1 MQDVKG
7 HIENQNRIAS
17 KAQSCKA
24 DLKII
29 KFLRLCVLAASIIFP
44 LRAAQAGKYELRARS
59 TDYAGPGRDE
69 PACTDVNEVLIG
81 YFGPNKG
88 DMWYAAQLAI
98 ERANLAG
105 GYNGLPFRLVAGWS
119 ESPWTAGAA
128 KVVRMAYTDKVRAI
142 IGGIDGPSTHLA
154 EQVVTKA
161 RLPLINPVS
170 SDKSINLANVPWMF
184 SCVPADH
191 ILAPVLAEEIAT
203 LAGFSRPEIV
213 FVSATDHDSHL
224 FTVELLKFPDPYQ
237 ISPAY
242 HFEFDPAKKDFN
254 ELVEKIISVTPD
266 VLVLI
271 AGAQPIAQI
280 VTAIRQKGFTGLI
293 FGGPSMGRRCFWEEA
308 GRNAEGV
315 IFPLLYRPPLQVEP
329 NDFESEFL
337 RRFGRQPD
345 WTAAYTYDSV
355 NLLVA
360 AIRKGGLN
368 RACINDAVRNLSPY
382 KGITGIIEWDGL
394 GSNKRQVGLGTI
406 KDGRIVPLSQIEP
419 PATAL
424 SSSNHL
430 Q

>member
-1 MQDVKG
+1 M
-7 HIENQNRIAS
+7 
-17 KAQSCKA
+17 
-24 DLKII
+24 
-29 KFLRLCVLAASIIFP
+29 
-44 LRAAQAGKYELRARS
+44 
-59 TDYAGPGRDE
+59 
-69 PACTDVNEVLIG
+69 
-81 YFGPNKG
+81 
-88 DMWYAAQLAI
+88 
-98 ERANLAG
+98 
-105 GYNGLPFRLVAGWS
+105 
-119 ESPWTAGAA
+119 
-128 KVVRMAYTDKVRAI
+128 
-142 IGGIDGPSTHLA
+142 
-154 EQVVTKA
+154 
-161 RLPLINPVS
+161 
-170 SDKSINLANVPWMF
+170 
-184 SCVPADH
+184 
-191 ILAPVLAEEIAT
+191 
-203 LAGFSRPEIV
+203 

-224 FTVELLKFPDPYQ
+224 FTVELLKSRIQNSEDRRQETGDRRQETQNARQLRAINHKIRAPDF
-237 ISPAY
+237 

-271 AGAQPIAQI
+271 AGPGPSAQI
-280 VTAIRQKGFTGLI
+280 VTAIREKGFTGLI

-337 RRFGRQPD
+337 RRSGRRPD

-430 Q
+430 R